1 MNNLKLST
9 DLELISLVKDGNNYA
24 FKEICERY
32 ENIFYKIC
40 QRYSTPLSLSGV
52 NVNDIFEDKNYI
64 IYYCALHFSPSKK
77 TKLSTMIGNY
87 ARYLCLNSIN
97 ERKHLLKLDD
107 DDVKARIE
115 NNQIT
120 NDFLLKHD
128 DDEDFKYIL
137 NILSQLKDNRVNEI
151 FKYRYFTDKKMIWL
165 KIAKKMGLSTQTAIN
180 LHNKGMDIIKKKI
193 KSKEFSDTI

>member
-9 DLELISLVKDGNNYA
+9 DLELISLVKDGNNDA
-24 FKEICERY
+24 FDEICERY

-40 QRYSTPLSLSGV
+40 QRYSVPLSLSGV

-64 IYYCALHFSPSKK
+64 IYYCSLHFNPSKK

-107 DDVKARIE
+107 EEVKTRIE
-115 NNQIT
+115 NNQISS
-120 NDFLLKHD
+120 NFFLRNN
-128 DDEDFKYIL
+128 DDENFKYIL
-137 NILSQLKDNRVNEI
+137 NILSQIKDGRITEI
-151 FKYRYFTDKKMIWL
+151 FKYRYLDGKKMIWGQ
-165 KIAKKMGLSTQTAIN
+165 IAKKMGLSTQTAIN
-180 LHNKGMDIIKKKI
+180 LHNKGINILKNKT
-193 KSKEFSDTI
+193 KSKEFSDVI